1 VWIDQGDVP
10 GDPLRPSD
18 EIVIPVYTDTTLLG
32 LDVTLTLVGP
42 GTIVGA
48 LDKATAASYGWDPGF
63 TFDPTLPGAAVEIG
77 AGNFS
82 GAPGPVVGFYLIHCD
97 DYGPVLR
104 CWDLAA
110 WLCCVVVNKTPLRL
124 SSIVNERQVIL
135 TCLFF
140 MCAAQVRRIARGKV
154 GKITPAIVPERLL
167 VIGVSAGSAGAWES
181 RKVV

>member
-1 VWIDQGDVP
+1 MMKKFMTILLVLAMASVASASSVWIDQGDVP

-97 DYGPVLR
+97 DYGPVTATLTASTGYGGSM
-104 CWDLAA
+104 D
-110 WLCCVVVNKTPLRL
+110 VTFGTPQ
-124 SSIVNERQVIL
+124 IGG
-135 TCLFF
+135 T
-140 MCAAQVRRIARGKV
+140 
-154 GKITPAIVPERLL
+154 ITIHQVPEPMTVALL
-167 VIGVSAGSAGAWES
+167 GLGGLALLRR
-181 RKVV
+181 RK